1 MSILTKET
9 DLLQFINQKKQ
20 DHIDVSEKK
29 IITNYCKVITNAV
42 VKCYEKLSIG
52 KFCLICLDTINNLFW
67 ILFLYSKNLKL
78 TMFLCD
84 RAILLFNEYI
94 IMTKSNFQG
103 PNEKEQIHLTDVKS
117 FVYKKTIGP
126 LTLSCLKFNK
136 DISRLQSICEIF
148 RNLYTHFT
156 IYFMKK
162 NIDTGE
168 LPISSLNQILE
179 EIHDTYH
186 EVFLKLLIHDKT
198 PDNHYLGDLLNDI
211 LEQDEFFLVSI
222 PEKHNVLLLLIKFY
236 QLKFKSGLDHQI
248 FWYRKY
254 YPKFFKISEK
264 KYGKVFKKDILN
276 IETDEFTQ
284 LFSLDTEVNN

>member
-20 DHIDVSEKK
+20 DHVDVSEKK
-29 IITNYCKVITNAV
+29 IINNYCKVITNAV
-42 VKCYEKLSIG
+42 IKCYEKISIG

-94 IMTKSNFQG
+94 IMTKSNFHG

-126 LTLSCLKFNK
+126 LTLSSFKFNK
-136 DISRLQSICEIF
+136 KISRLQNICEIF

-168 LPISSLNQILE
+168 LSVSGLNQILE
-179 EIHDTYH
+179 EIYTNYH
-186 EVFLKLLIHDKT
+186 EVFIKLLIHDEKS
-198 PDNHYLGDLLNDI
+198 DNHYLGDLVNDI
-211 LEQDEFFLVSI
+211 QEQDDFFLASI
-222 PEKHNVLLLLIKFY
+222 PEKHNILLLLIRFY
-236 QLKFKSGLDHQI
+236 QLNGKSNKDHQV
-248 FWYRKY
+248 FWFRKF
-254 YPKFFKISEK
+254 YPKFFKINK
-264 KYGKVFKKDILN
+264 KYGKVFKKDILS
-276 IETDEFTQ
+276 IETDEFTEM
-284 LFSLDTEVNN
+284 FSLDTEDNY